1 MPEWENVVPTMIER
15 FGTDPGTVTV
25 LLMFL
30 KTLPEEATNPRIP
43 LAQDEARAILNR
55 LVSGSARRVLE
66 VLTMYIQAEGNVI
79 HYLLLLNISLADSQ

>member
-79 HYLLLLNISLADSQ
+79 RYLLLLSISLADSQ

>member
-1 MPEWENVVPTMIER
+1 MPEWENVVPNMIER

-25 LLMFL
+25 LLLFL

-55 LVSGSARRVLE
+55 LVSGSAGRVLE
-66 VLTMYIQAEGNVI
+66 VLTMYIQAEGNVFI
-79 HYLLLLNISLADSQ
+79 IYCF

>member
-79 HYLLLLNISLADSQ
+79 CYLLLLNISLADSQ

>member
-79 HYLLLLNISLADSQ
+79 RYLLLLNVSLADSQ

>member
-1 MPEWENVVPTMIER
+1 MPEWENIVPTMIER

-79 HYLLLLNISLADSQ
+79 RYLLLLNISLADSQ